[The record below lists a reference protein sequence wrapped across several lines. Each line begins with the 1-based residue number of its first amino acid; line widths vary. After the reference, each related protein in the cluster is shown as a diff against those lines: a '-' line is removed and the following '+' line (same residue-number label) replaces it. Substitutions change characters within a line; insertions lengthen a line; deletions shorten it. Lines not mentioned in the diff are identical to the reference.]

1 MRRWTIVGAGVAG
14 LLAAALLAGPTAA
27 PGQVKPEKE
36 KIIKELSL
44 QEMRS
49 VLGTPR
55 DDSSGVSDFSLGDKG
70 EVLIAYHYYDVD
82 QDNYETDLASEIGPK
97 LQMLYRKFKS
107 LDVVR
112 VEIETNNPA
121 PPPLWKPF
129 SAFTMDRK
137 TLEKL
142 HWTWF
147 VTRDILEQVL
157 DNEK

>member
-1 MRRWTIVGAGVAG
+1 MRRWIIAGTGLAA
-14 LLAAALLAGPTAA
+14 LLAAALLAGPPAA
-27 PGQVKPEKE
+27 PGQAKPEKE
-36 KIIKELSL
+36 KVIQELNL
-44 QEMRS
+44 PEMRS

-55 DDSSGVSDFSLGDKG
+55 DDSSGVSDFSLGGKG
-70 EVLIAYHYYDVD
+70 EVLVAYHYYDVD
-82 QDNYETDLASEIGPK
+82 QDNYETDFASEIGPK
-97 LQMLYRKFKS
+97 IQMLYRKFKN

-112 VEIETNNPA
+112 FEIETNNPA

-129 SAFTMDRK
+129 SMFSMDRK